1 VSRLIA
7 DQYPRWAHLPISRVE
22 LDGSDNTTFRL
33 GAKLSV
39 RLPSAD
45 AYTLQVEKEHRWLP
59 ILAPQLPL
67 PIPTPVAR
75 GVPSESFPRPWSVY
89 VWLEG
94 EPATVDR
101 VADQKRLA
109 TDLADFLGALYSVDP
124 ADGPPAGPHSFFRG
138 GPLATY
144 DGQTRETIR
153 ALAGTIDATAASA
166 VWEDALAE
174 EWAAPAVWV
183 HGDVTASNLLAVD
196 GRLSAVID
204 FGCAAV
210 GDPACDTVIAWTVF
224 SGASRQAF
232 GDRLPVDEGTWR
244 RGRGWALWKALN
256 VVANG
261 TAAQEPAR
269 RRFGWRVPASA
280 VIDELLGVSS

>member
-1 VSRLIA
+1 LA
-7 DQYPRWAHLPISRVE
+7 NGGW
-22 LDGSDNTTFRL
+22 DNWTFRL
-33 GAKLSV
+33 GTTMLV
-39 RLPSAD
+39 RLPSA
-45 AYTLQVEKEHRWLP
+45 AEYAQAVEKEHRWLP